1 LVIALSCEVEVVD
14 QRELQKLGGKAVD
27 FPLSALIKQLLD
39 EASIDYSFIFDVTYG
54 EGRFYG
60 YFRNE
65 IDLLVGA
72 DVGVWDWVVE
82 PDLFIRRPVWSSYKV
97 LKKLGLKPSLLVVD
111 PPFRRNVRYNKRE
124 MFSLLWGGP
133 WIIVESAIKAA
144 EALHVKHVLVHWDRI
159 ETFNKKLILAKGHKK
174 CARYLHDT
182 NQPSYF
188 YILEV

>member
-1 LVIALSCEVEVVD
+1 MVIALSCEVEVVD
-14 QRELQKLGGKAVD
+14 QRDIQRLGGKAVD

-39 EASIDYSFIFDVTYG
+39 ENSMDYSFIFDVTYG

-82 PDLFIRRPVWSSYKV
+82 PDLFIRKPVWSSYKV
-97 LKKLGLKPSLLVVD
+97 LKKLGLKPSLIVVD
-111 PPFRRNVRYNKRE
+111 PPFQRGVRYNKRK
-124 MFSLLWGGP
+124 MFSYVLGGP
-133 WIIVESAIKAA
+133 HIIVESAIKACR
-144 EALHVKHVLVHWDRI
+144 ELSSKHVLIHWDRI
-159 ETFNKKLILAKGHKK
+159 ETFNRKLVAAKGCKI